1 MRLLRLHM
9 AFSAPC
15 IFKLTTFILLFYLID
30 IVQVPSSRN
39 KNVLEEKVWPCYR
52 GKRAGKQSK
61 GRALYKR
68 HIITTLIRTRPL
80 SRKAKPAASSSGH
93 TRLTEGLFV
102 STPSR
107 NLALLIRLCRLL
119 CSRMWVCLSPKID
132 EVRVAICNANLDFIC
147 ITETKN
153 HIANNFV
160 LVSGYNIIC
169 RDRVTSNHGGIC
181 MYVRDSIRYDVLSD
195 LMDENFE
202 VPWVKIRPKA
212 TP

>member
-1 MRLLRLHM
+1 M
-9 AFSAPC
+9 
-15 IFKLTTFILLFYLID
+15 
-30 IVQVPSSRN
+30 
-39 KNVLEEKVWPCYR
+39 
-52 GKRAGKQSK
+52 
-61 GRALYKR
+61 
-68 HIITTLIRTRPL
+68 
-80 SRKAKPAASSSGH
+80 
-93 TRLTEGLFV
+93 
-102 STPSR
+102 
-107 NLALLIRLCRLL
+107 
-119 CSRMWVCLSPKID
+119 CLSPKID

-147 ITETKN
+147 ITETWLKN